1 IETTT
6 TRSHITRGIALQRT
20 KGVSR
25 GTRPNYIPR
34 THLVRLTF
42 AMGIYGVAFV
52 DRHGD
57 VGHWITGSSRDSDQ
71 CDPDHRCQYF
81 HLVLFLVR
89 WRPNEKENGARGEAV
104 RHGPEARRVLSR

>member
-1 IETTT
+1 
-6 TRSHITRGIALQRT
+6 
-20 KGVSR
+20 
-25 GTRPNYIPR
+25 
-34 THLVRLTF
+34 
-42 AMGIYGVAFV
+42 MGIYGVAFV

-104 RHGPEARRVLSR
+104 RHGPEARRVFSREENIISHS